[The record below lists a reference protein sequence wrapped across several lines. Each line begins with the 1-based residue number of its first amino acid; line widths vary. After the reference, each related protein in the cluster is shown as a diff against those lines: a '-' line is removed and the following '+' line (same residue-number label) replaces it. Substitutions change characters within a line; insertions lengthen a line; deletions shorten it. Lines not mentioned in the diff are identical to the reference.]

1 LKFKFIHFTFKLL
14 TIKFSKITQVCD
26 VKSSALY
33 AVKLKNAIFAPLK
46 NYLMAK
52 KIENADEKIVAVEEA
67 LSRSEMFIEKNQKII
82 IIALAAIVIVVL
94 GFLGYRKFI
103 SEPREIKAN
112 NEIFSAQGY
121 FEQDSLDKALNGDG
135 QNAGFIDIINDY
147 GSTKAGNL
155 AKYYAGVSYLK
166 KGEFQKAV
174 EYLEDFSTEDPL
186 VGPMAIGALGDAYLE
201 LGKNEKAVAQY
212 MKASSA
218 SDNEL
223 TSPLFLMKAGMTYE
237 LLGTYDKAL
246 EVYKTIKTN
255 YPRSFEGR
263 DIDKYIARAEG
274 FITK

>member
-1 LKFKFIHFTFKLL
+1 
-14 TIKFSKITQVCD
+14 
-26 VKSSALY
+26 
-33 AVKLKNAIFAPLK
+33 
-46 NYLMAK
+46 MAK

-223 TSPLFLMKAGMTYE
+223 TSPVFLMKAGMTYE